1 MYIIYI
7 LLYNFKLYIVS
18 TQVNKLIIQCKDIII
33 LIVYSLKKLH

>member
-1 MYIIYI
+1 MYIIYF